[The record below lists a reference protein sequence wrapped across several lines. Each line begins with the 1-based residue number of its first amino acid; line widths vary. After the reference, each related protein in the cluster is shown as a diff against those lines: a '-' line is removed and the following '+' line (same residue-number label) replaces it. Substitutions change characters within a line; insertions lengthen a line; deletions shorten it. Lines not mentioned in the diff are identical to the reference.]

1 MASINTN
8 YGAMVAAQS
17 FAATG
22 RELDKV
28 QNRITTGLKIANAK
42 DNGAVW
48 AVALTQRA
56 NSKALDATLNNLSRQ
71 QAIADVGL
79 AAGDTIMAALTEMK
93 ALAAAIEAGGN
104 TTAYQND
111 YTALRGEITAAVT
124 AAVFDG
130 TNALTTPG
138 SGLPNATAASATA
151 ADVQTSIDAW
161 AGALQTIGTNS
172 KSYERQLA
180 FNQKLQ
186 DALEAGA
193 GNLVDA
199 DMAKESAK
207 LTALQTKQQLGV
219 QALSIANN
227 AGSVLLGLFRG

>member
-17 FAATG
+17 FAATS

-28 QNRITTGLKIANAK
+28 QNRVTTGLKVANAK

-48 AVALTQRA
+48 AIANTQKA
-56 NSKALDATLNNLSRQ
+56 NAKALDATMNNLLRNQS
-71 QAIADVGL
+71 IYDVGI
-79 AAGDTIMAALTEMK
+79 AAGESIMAALTEAK
-93 ALAAAIEAGGN
+93 ALAAAIEAGGGAAY
-104 TTAYQND
+104 TTDFN
-111 YTALRGEITAAVT
+111 ALMSEITASA
-124 AAVFDG
+124 AGAVFDG
-130 TNALTTPG
+130 VNALGTAVANPT
-138 SGLPNATAASATA
+138 ATAAA
-151 ADVQTSIDAW
+151 VQTAIDGW
-161 AGALQTIGTNS
+161 AAKLQTIGTNA
-172 KSYERQLA
+172 KSAERQLA

-199 DMAKESAK
+199 DLAKESAK

-219 QALSIANN
+219 QALSIANSSSS
-227 AGSVLLGLFRG
+227 ALLGLFR